1 MHKRVALVKTGWSD
15 HYEGGPVVGRHA
27 HVQEYDEAHER
38 FNFLKNVD
46 GHFYAYLPPIG
57 KRARPPQPAEKKG
70 WLLIFVSA
78 RNGNGPLTV
87 VGWYEDAT
95 FHEDYMPRPEYSE
108 SDDFELDVHG
118 TQYSYCISAPRAHLI
133 STAERTTT
141 VSGDHLKR
149 TPVLY
154 VRGNGKDDPWRE
166 ELAKLADSVVS
177 TSGTARTNFPQ
188 LSFPDP
194 QLRKRVEDAAIGA
207 AKEFLKNKN
216 YRVTDRQKD
225 NCGYDLLAKH
235 RKTNEELHVEVKGTS
250 GEAMHFYMS
259 RNEYRY
265 MPSPQW
271 RLIMVCD
278 ALGAASA
285 ELFTA
290 SEVRKIFSLEAFAW
304 EAIVKT

>member
-1 MHKRVALVKTGWSD
+1 MYKQIALVKTGWSD

-27 HVQEYDEAHER
+27 HVQEFSEAHER
-38 FNFLKNVD
+38 FNFLQHE
-46 GHFYAYLPPIG
+46 GRFYGYLPPIG
-57 KRARPPQPAEKKG
+57 RNERPPQPKDNKG
-70 WLLIFVSA
+70 WLLLFVSA
-78 RNGNGPLTV
+78 RNGSGPLTV

-95 FHEDYMPRPEYSE
+95 FHNDYLPRPEYSE
-108 SDDFELDVHG
+108 SGDFELDVHG
-118 TQYSYCISAPRAHLI
+118 SKYGYCISAPSAHLI
-133 STAERTTT
+133 PTAERTRT
-141 VSGDHLKR
+141 VSGDHFKR

-154 VRGNGKDDPWRE
+154 VRGNGKDELWRE
-166 ELAKLADSVVS
+166 NLAQLAESIVS
-177 TSGTARTNFPQ
+177 TGTKSGTGVPR

-194 QLRKRVEDAAIGA
+194 ALRKKVEEAAIDAA
-207 AKEFLKNKN
+207 KSLLRKS

-278 ALGAASA
+278 ALGVAKA
-285 ELFTA
+285 ELLTA
-290 SEVRKIFSLEAFAW
+290 AEVRKIFSLEVFAW
-304 EAIVKT
+304 EATVKK